1 MLSNACLCS
10 PSRNAEPL
18 PSTEEKVF
26 GNSNYLPTPVLLQL
40 NFKTLFIRTIYMFF
54 ATAKWGLVLVTQGTV
69 RSLSANF
76 QKVALYPTG
85 TTHGARRL
93 YEMACDTTSYSEL
106 GTGLW
111 NQGEIQ
117 ICIIQTH
124 LERWREIKS
133 FLNSREAHV
142 ASPEEPSPTISSN
155 QSVISICV
163 IISRVSGFYY
173 NVSGCVTVL

>member
-10 PSRNAEPL
+10 PSRNVEPL
-18 PSTEEKVF
+18 LSTEEKVF
-26 GNSNYLPTPVLLQL
+26 GNSNYLPTPVPLQL
-40 NFKTLFIRTIYMFF
+40 NFNTLFIQTIYMFS

-69 RSLSANF
+69 RSRSANF

-85 TTHGARRL
+85 TTHGAQRL

-133 FLNSREAHV
+133 SLNSREAHA
-142 ASPEEPSPTISSN
+142 ASPEEQSPTISSN

-163 IISRVSGFYY
+163 IISRVSGFY
-173 NVSGCVTVL
+173 

>member
-26 GNSNYLPTPVLLQL
+26 GNSNYLPTPVPLQL
-40 NFKTLFIRTIYMFF
+40 NFKTLFIWTIYMFF

-69 RSLSANF
+69 RSGSASF
-76 QKVALYPTG
+76 QEVALYPTG
-85 TTHGARRL
+85 TTHGAQRL
-93 YEMACDTTSYSEL
+93 YEMACDTTSYSKL

-124 LERWREIKS
+124 LERWREIKFS
-133 FLNSREAHV
+133 QLARSTCCQSWRTV
-142 ASPEEPSPTISSN
+142 SN
-155 QSVISICV
+155 HFFQPICYFNLCNYFQ
-163 IISRVSGFYY
+163 G
-173 NVSGCVTVL
+173 LWLLL